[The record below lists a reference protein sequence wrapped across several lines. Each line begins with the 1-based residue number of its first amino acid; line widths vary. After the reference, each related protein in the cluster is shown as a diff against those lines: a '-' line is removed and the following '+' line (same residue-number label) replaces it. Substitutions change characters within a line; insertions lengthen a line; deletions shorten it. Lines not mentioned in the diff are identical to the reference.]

1 VRRRSLLPLIL
12 PMFALPGTASSGEL
26 PLGKA
31 AEPSSESVQACT
43 NIGRGFFRPPGQD
56 VCLKIGL
63 DLLYEGKGD
72 FTRDEIYIETERL
85 KLTGTPAALYARN
98 DVSDT
103 VTRYRS
109 RTSGTISLTA
119 VSALGNQPMV
129 THVGLRSGIDDT
141 NAADRRSDNDF
152 SIPSTYLDQ
161 AWVSA
166 YGITAGLRG
175 SLFDY
180 SSGYGYSGGYAS
192 NSRTNAIS
200 YEKDIGE
207 IANLG
212 VSIEDNAFRRYQEGV
227 WAKYGAQ
234 RYPDL
239 VLRGRLTPS
248 WGNVHA
254 AVAAHSVN
262 DSINSKEKWG
272 WAANAGVEL
281 RAKWSDVVGEAAGDM
296 RGRLL
301 LTGAYTKG
309 ALDYLG
315 IPRFS
320 ADYIAT
326 PDGKIEL
333 TDGFSAMA
341 SYEHIWR
348 PDLKTTATIAVYKTL
363 NDIPDFRWEA
373 RGGLAQAGIEY
384 MPAGNTY
391 LGAEV
396 TYFYDDVK
404 GTYFGVEG
412 NEISADFFQVYTYL
426 RRRV

>member
-1 VRRRSLLPLIL
+1 MV
-12 PMFALPGTASSGEL
+12 ASSAAAGEL
-26 PLGKA
+26 PQGAA
-31 AEPSSESVQACT
+31 AEPAPPPGVRACPQV
-43 NIGRGFFRPPGQD
+43 GRGFFQPPGQE
-56 VCLKIGL
+56 VCLRIGL

-72 FTRDEIYIETERL
+72 TTRDKIHIETQRVN
-85 KLTGTPAALYARN
+85 GSPMALYEIR
-98 DVSDT
+98 DVSNS

-119 VSALGNQPMV
+119 VSALDGEPV
-129 THVGLRSGIDDT
+129 VAHVGLRSGIDDT
-141 NAADRRSDNDF
+141 NAADRRDDGDT

-166 YGITAGLRG
+166 YGFTAGLRG

-192 NSRTNAIS
+192 NSRTNGIS
-200 YEKDIGE
+200 YEKDLGAA
-207 IANLG
+207 ANLG
-212 VSIEDNAFRRYQEGV
+212 VSVEDNAFRRYQEGV
-227 WAKYGAQ
+227 WAQYGAQ

-239 VLRGRLTPS
+239 VLRGRLSPS
-248 WGNVHA
+248 WGTVHVA
-254 AVAAHSVN
+254 AAAHSVN
-262 DSINSKEKWG
+262 DAINGKEKWG
-272 WAANAGVEL
+272 WAGNAAVEL
-281 RAKWSDVVGEAAGDM
+281 RTKWSDVVGEEAGDM

-326 PDGKIEL
+326 TDGGVEL
-333 TDGFSAMA
+333 TEGFSAMV

-348 PDLKTTATIAVYKTL
+348 PDLKTTATVAAYRTL

-373 RGGLAQAGIEY
+373 KGGLAQAGIEY

-396 TYFYDDVK
+396 TYFRDDVK
-404 GTYFGVEG
+404 GTYTYEGVTADG
-412 NEISADFFQVYTYL
+412 ADSSADFFQVYTYL

>member
-1 VRRRSLLPLIL
+1 LLPLIL
-12 PMFALPGTASSGEL
+12 PAAILAAPSFTRSAEL
-26 PLGKA
+26 PEGAA
-31 AEPSSESVQACT
+31 AEPQAAGVQACT
-43 NIGRGFFRPPGQD
+43 NVGRGFFRPPGQD

-72 FTRDEIYIETERL
+72 FTHDEITIETQRL
-85 KLTGTPAALYARN
+85 EPKGTPSALPERN
-98 DVSDT
+98 DVSNT

-119 VSALGNQPMV
+119 VSALGDQPMV

-141 NAADRRSDNDF
+141 NAADRRTDNDF

-192 NSRTNAIS
+192 NGRTNAIS
-200 YEKDIGE
+200 YEKDFGE

-227 WAKYGAQ
+227 WALYGAQ
-234 RYPDL
+234 RYPDV

-248 WGNVHA
+248 WGNLHVA
-254 AVAAHSVN
+254 AAAHSVN

-272 WAANAGVEL
+272 WAANAAVEL
-281 RAKWSDVVGEAAGDM
+281 RTKWSDVVGEAAGDT

-326 PDGKIEL
+326 PDGSVEL

-348 PDLKTTATIAVYKTL
+348 PDLKTTATIAAYRTL

-396 TYFYDDVK
+396 TYFYDEVEA
-404 GTYFGVEG
+404 TYSGVEG
-412 NEISADFFQVYTYL
+412 GETSADFFQVYTYL